1 MGYATTN
8 PYTNEVVETFPDATD
23 ADVDAALDKA
33 HAAFLSRRTTS
44 FSERSQVLAKAAALG
59 AAGINEFMNQKVIT
73 GARVAELAA

>member
-8 PYTNEVVETFPDATD
+8 PYTNEVVKTFPDATD

-33 HAAFLSRRTTS
+33 HAAFLSWRTTS

-59 AAGINEFMNQKVIT
+59 AQPKGMLEKNL
-73 GARVAELAA
+73 GLAES